1 LVENRRGDWESS
13 VNDRLVSLTSAQKT
27 TDDELDEIQAA
38 IARDDRILRGDPEE
52 DHEGL
57 QEAINRHQVLLNK
70 LNAILNP
77 DSLGNGGLLND
88 VRDLKKDRDRS
99 EKREGYIWKFAT
111 AVVVQF
117 LILTGL
123 LVVNWD
129 NIAAF
134 IVLHEH
140 IYQAAAIEKDTKK
153 RKVAR
158 AHRKH
163 KVVLDAP
170 EPQAEPALNT
180 EEDEDNGSTN

>member
-1 LVENRRGDWESS
+1 MDRRGDWESS

-27 TDDELDEIQAA
+27 TDDELDEIQERLAK
-38 IARDDRILRGDPEE
+38 DDRILRGDPEE

-77 DSLGNGGLLND
+77 DHLGNGGLLND
-88 VRDLKKDRDRS
+88 VREIKQDRERS

-111 AVVVQF
+111 AVIVQF

-123 LVVNWD
+123 LIVNWD
-129 NIAAF
+129 NIQGF

-140 IYQAAAIEKDTKK
+140 IYQAAAIERDTKK
-153 RKVAR
+153 RKAQRAR
-158 AHRKH
+158 KAKR
-163 KVVLDAP
+163 KVVEVP
-170 EPQAEPALNT
+170 EVQSEPDESAEPDT
-180 EEDEDNGSTN
+180 QD